1 MKEKRNALGKGLSA
15 LLSDA
20 EDIMNGKEKAVE
32 AGTKLAKGPMAIAE
46 VPLSD
51 ITPNPFQPRLSFDE
65 EALAELAESIRNVGV
80 IQPVTLRRVEGGKYQ
95 IISGERR
102 FRAAQAA
109 NLESI
114 PAYVREADDA
124 GMLEMA
130 IVENIQ
136 RENLD
141 PIETALSYQRLIDEC
156 NLTQEAMA
164 DRVGKKRASVTNY
177 LRLLR
182 LPAEIQMALKSGA
195 VSMGHAK
202 VLLSVAD
209 ELIQVQLC
217 QKTIEE
223 DWSVRTLEE
232 KVKRLAKPV
241 RPVGDGP
248 EQLPEECYRA
258 MEIVGKYFDN
268 NISFKR
274 GTKGGGTM
282 TVRFKDEQQMA
293 RFIQA
298 LEKGNI

>member
-20 EDIMNGKEKAVE
+20 EDIMNGKEKPVE
-32 AGTKLAKGPMAIAE
+32 ADAAPAKGPMSITE
-46 VPLSD
+46 IPLED
-51 ITPNPFQPRLSFDE
+51 ITPNPFQPRLTFDE

-80 IQPVTLRRVEGGKYQ
+80 IQPVTLRRVDGGKYQ

-109 NLESI
+109 ALKSI

-141 PIETALSYQRLIDEC
+141 PIETALSFQRLIDEC

-177 LRLLR
+177 LRMLR
-182 LPAEIQMALKSGA
+182 LPAEIQMALKTGA
-195 VSMGHAK
+195 ISMGHAK
-202 VLLSVAD
+202 VLLSVPD
-209 ELIQVQLC
+209 EMIQTQLC
-217 QKTIEE
+217 QKAIEE
-223 DWSVRTLEE
+223 DWSVRALEE

-241 RPVGDGP
+241 RPVDEP

-258 MEIVGKYFDN
+258 IEIVGKYFDN

-274 GTKGGGTM
+274 GAKGSGTM
-282 TVRFKDEQQMA
+282 TIRFKDDQQMA
-293 RFIQA
+293 RFIKA